1 VKAAPDAD
9 AQAVLEAVL
18 RVRDWVNTPTEDMGR
33 SSWDIARE
41 LAAAHGAQVRSSPAM
56 RCSKQLP
63 DPPCGRP
70 RLAPR
75 AAHHRTEL
83 GRRNP
88 SAAGAGR
95 QGRVLRHRR
104 P

>member
-1 VKAAPDAD
+1 
-9 AQAVLEAVL
+9 
-18 RVRDWVNTPTEDMGR
+18 
-33 SSWDIARE
+33 
-41 LAAAHGAQVRSSPAM
+41 VRSSPAM